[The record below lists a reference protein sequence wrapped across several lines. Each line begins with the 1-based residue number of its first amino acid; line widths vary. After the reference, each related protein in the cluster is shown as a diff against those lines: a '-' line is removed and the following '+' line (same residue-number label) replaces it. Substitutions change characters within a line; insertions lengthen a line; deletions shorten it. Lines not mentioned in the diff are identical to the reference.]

1 MKIKYVSYD
10 QYLKQEEKLKDL
22 MASGVMFIHKKSKTK
37 IIIGCVCLVIAIIPN
52 GTGVIFYPLGFGLL
66 VSGGIDI
73 HALIRTGK
81 QKLKFNLWKIRGNHG
96 R

>member
-1 MKIKYVSYD
+1 MKKRYVSYE

-22 MASGVMFIHKKSKTK
+22 VAMGVMFIHKKSKTK
-37 IIIGCVCLVIAIIPN
+37 IIIGGVCLVIAIIPN
-52 GTGVIFYPLGFGLL
+52 GLGIIFYPLGLGLL